1 MAVER
6 SQKVE
11 NLTTEF
17 RAKVRQNTPKSQ
29 ISNPHISPKWGPIPP
44 SKKKFSQGH
53 QHYKR
58 HKSDWGCGPR
68 KGVNPK
74 RAPPPN
80 FRPVI
85 FSKTLRQI
93 SPKSLFKAKGY
104 LKCVNLYF
112 GPDLTTGSPGKLPT
126 VFGVF
131 RVWGQNPKCQPGIRP
146 PIFVGSI
153 VHY

>member
-6 SQKVE
+6 SQKIE
-11 NLTTEF
+11 DLSTEF

-80 FRPVI
+80 FGRHFLENPSSD
-85 FSKTLRQI
+85 FSQKLIQGKRLSDVCKFVLWSRSDDRISRKTSHSFWGFSGLG
-93 SPKSLFKAKGY
+93 AKPQMPAG
-104 LKCVNLYF
+104 
-112 GPDLTTGSPGKLPT
+112 
-126 VFGVF
+126 
-131 RVWGQNPKCQPGIRP
+131 
-146 PIFVGSI
+146 
-153 VHY
+153 H